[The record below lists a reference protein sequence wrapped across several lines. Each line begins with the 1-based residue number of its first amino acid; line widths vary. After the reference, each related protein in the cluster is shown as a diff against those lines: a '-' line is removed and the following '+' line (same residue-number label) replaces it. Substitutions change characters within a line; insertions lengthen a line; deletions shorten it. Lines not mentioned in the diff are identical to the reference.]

1 MDIQGVENP
10 WAGDGPLDLQYSIMR
25 STTSVVSNISVVEA
39 CDDEGYDAVFAASVI
54 TARMVLGGALGLCPE
69 GAAEEGAELVRLRL
83 AGTDERFSAVR
94 VSKDGV
100 EEVALTE
107 EEAARIAE
115 IMGRAGSG
123 AGDGR

>member
-25 STTSVVSNISVVEA
+25 STTAVVSNISVAEA
-39 CDDEGYDAVFAASVI
+39 DADEGYDAVFAASVI
-54 TARMVLGGALGLCPE
+54 TARMVLDAALGLCPE
-69 GAAEEGAELVRLRL
+69 GAAEEGAELVRRRL